1 MPNLYI
7 IAGHNGAGKS
17 TFGRKLLPN
26 HAQEISIFD
35 GDIVYSQKLKEAVK
49 TIKVHKYAVQ
59 QADEDTVE
67 EFAKLSNQ
75 AIENQ
80 ADFAYEGHFSNES
93 SWGTITHFREKGY
106 TINMIFLGLSNLELS
121 IDRVNWRV
129 GKGGFLVP
137 TYAIHHNYFGNLRFL
152 NQNYEMI
159 DNLNIWDTSSGI
171 PVILLVIANHQK
183 EYLSPSI
190 PQWFSEHLPTFI

>member
-26 HAQEISIFD
+26 QAQNLSIFD
-35 GDIVYSQKLKEAVK
+35 GDVVYSQKLKEASL
-49 TIKVHKYAVQ
+49 TIRVHKYAVQ
-59 QADEDTVE
+59 QADEETVE
-67 EFAKLSNQ
+67 EFARLSNE
-75 AIENQ
+75 AIETQ
-80 ADFAYEGHFSNES
+80 SDFAYEGHFSNES
-93 SWGTITHFREKGY
+93 SWGTILHFKEKGY
-106 TINMIFLGLSNLELS
+106 TINMIFLGLESLKLS
-121 IDRVNWRV
+121 EKRVSDRVQGN
-129 GKGGFLVP
+129 GFLVP

-159 DNLNIWDTSSGI
+159 DNLNLWDTSSGI
-171 PVILLVIANHQK
+171 PVILLVISNHQK

-190 PQWFSEHLPTFI
+190 PQWFTEHLPAFI